1 MDITTIRD
9 EADYRAALGEIER
22 LMVSNP
28 TIGSAE
34 ANRLE
39 VLSVL
44 VDEYERAQFPIDLP
58 TPIDAIKF
66 RMEQMNLEPR
76 DLVQYIGS
84 SSRVSEILSGKRR
97 LTLTMMR
104 ALHR

>member
-9 EADYRAALGEIER
+9 ENDYRAALDEIER

-28 TIGSAE
+28 TIGSEE

-44 VDEYERAQFPIDLP
+44 VDEYERAKFPIDLP
-58 TPIDAIKF
+58 SPIDAIKF
-66 RMEQMNLEPR
+66 RMHQMNLEPTR
-76 DLVQYIGS
+76 PHY
-84 SSRVSEILSGKRR
+84 
-97 LTLTMMR
+97 
-104 ALHR
+104 LHRKQLAGVGDSHG